1 VNRWRREIGGDRCSS
16 TQWIHGLRKVNMYF
30 VKLTYGDLNTVV
42 GEDEGSVGSS

>member
-1 VNRWRREIGGDRCSS
+1 
-16 TQWIHGLRKVNMYF
+16 MYF